1 MQALFPGALIR
12 DGAVRDLRDIVVD
25 IGQRDLARAERFAEA
40 FTETVRTLVSLPYMG
55 SPRDFADVPI
65 RELRM
70 LPVQNFKMYLIWY
83 HPLATHD
90 GIEVVRVLHH
100 KRDAQ
105 TLLADDES
113 TPDDS

>member
-1 MQALFPGALIR
+1 MQTLFPGALIN
-12 DGAVRDLRDIVVD
+12 DNAVRDLRDIVVE
-25 IGQRDLARAERFAEA
+25 IGQYNLARAEQFADA
-40 FTETVRTLVSLPYMG
+40 FTETARGLVAMPYMG

-70 LPVQNFKMYLIWY
+70 FPVKNFKMYLIWY
-83 HPLATHD
+83 HPLASAD

-105 TLLADDES
+105 TLLADDE
-113 TPDDS
+113 TTDDSP